1 MLKSEYE
8 TEFPVGYE
16 DIIIE
21 AQNLSKIYNNSQV
34 ETIALQEVNLVIKAG
49 AFVAILGPSG
59 SGKSTLLNVLAGLDQ
74 PTKKENQLLELNN
87 YNILGKSEST
97 LAEFRARNVG
107 FVLQF
112 FGLLPTLTVLEN
124 VMMAGYFGGIDSRE
138 RKEKALKLLFLVG
151 LEDRVNHLPSQL
163 SGGQKQRVAIARALV
178 NSPKILFADE
188 PTGNLDSISG
198 REILELLQK
207 LNQEQGITIVMVSH
221 DPRVLDFCSEVIK
234 IEDGRIISHE
244 TNGNLS

>member
-1 MLKSEYE
+1 MLKSEYK
-8 TEFPVGYE
+8 TELPADYE

-34 ETIALQEVNLVIKAG
+34 ETIALQDVDLVIKAS

-87 YNILGKSEST
+87 FNILGKTEST
-97 LAEFRARNVG
+97 LAEFRAKNVG

-124 VMMAGYFGGIDSRE
+124 VIMAGYFGGINAKK
-138 RKEKALKLLFLVG
+138 RKEKALELLFLVG

-188 PTGNLDSISG
+188 PTGNLDSVSG
-198 REILELLQK
+198 KEILELLQK

-221 DPRVLDFCSEVIK
+221 DPRVLDFCTEVIK
-234 IEDGRIISHE
+234 IEDGQIISHE